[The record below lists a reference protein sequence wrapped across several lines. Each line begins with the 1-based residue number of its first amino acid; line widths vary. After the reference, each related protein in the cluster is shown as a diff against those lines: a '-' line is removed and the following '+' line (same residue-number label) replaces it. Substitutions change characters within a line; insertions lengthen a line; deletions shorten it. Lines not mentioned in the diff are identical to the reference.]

1 MADMTLSDYAAMR
14 EIECQHGKGWG
25 LSTAVWVLVAAVI
38 IFAIVYNWTKTSNEK
53 AQFATSLARLDGR
66 IDCLEPD
73 VRWAG
78 QQLYAANGAISAV
91 VQGVGDMKTNFGN
104 QLFQL
109 NREVFY
115 DEGCGC
121 GGNGYRR
128 NGCGCGNREFAQTQ
142 TYTLASQ
149 GVTVTEKCVN

>member
-78 QQLYAANGAISAV
+78 QQLYAANDPDGYEGQIFTRW
-91 VQGVGDMKTNFGN
+91 VGDLMKQDITIDW
-104 QLFQL
+104 
-109 NREVFY
+109 RSYV
-115 DEGCGC
+115 
-121 GGNGYRR
+121 
-128 NGCGCGNREFAQTQ
+128 
-142 TYTLASQ
+142 
-149 GVTVTEKCVN
+149 